1 VKIEIHDV
9 GHGGCAV
16 VTCPNG
22 ARIMLDCGFDAD
34 RGWFPSVAY
43 GGQFIDVLVL
53 TNLDEDH
60 VEDLPYVWD
69 RVRLGSIYSNPTVT
83 ASALAAM
90 KREHGMDE
98 GVRQAHAIL
107 SSFGPGYVG
116 TMADSGDVRAWG
128 YWNGY
133 GVDFTDTN
141 NLSVATFVRWGTF
154 TILFA
159 GDMETAGWRAL
170 LRNPSF
176 VADLATVTVFV
187 ASHHGRANGRCEEV
201 FKIIRPEIVV
211 FSDDRKQY
219 ESQETDAWYRQRV
232 TGIPILDSAP
242 TGLLPK
248 RRHVYTTRRDG
259 TLTVKVDQ
267 SGRYIVRPTRS
278 EPSAPPLGLLGLMGR
293 PAA

>member
-1 VKIEIHDV
+1 MKIEIHDV

-22 ARIMLDCGFDAD
+22 ARIMLDCGFDAN
-34 RGWFPSVAY
+34 RGWFPSIVY
-43 GGQFIDVLVL
+43 SGQFIDVLVI

-60 VEDLPYVWD
+60 VEDLSYVWD
-69 RVRLGSIYSNPTVT
+69 RVTLGSIYSNPSVT
-83 ASALAAM
+83 AAALAAM
-90 KREHGMDE
+90 KREHGMDD

-107 SSFGPGYVG
+107 SRFGPGHVG
-116 TMADSGDVRAWG
+116 KMANLGEVSAWG
-128 YWNGY
+128 YSNRY
-133 GVDFTDTN
+133 GLDFTDTN

-159 GDMETAGWRAL
+159 GDLETAGWRAL
-170 LRNPSF
+170 LRNQAF

-187 ASHHGRANGRCEEV
+187 ASHHGRANGRCEEA
-201 FKIIRPEIVV
+201 FKIVRPEIVV

-232 TGIPILDSAP
+232 SGIPVLDAVPS
-242 TGLLPK
+242 GMLPK
-248 RRHVYTTRRDG
+248 KRHVYTTRRDG
-259 TLTVKVDQ
+259 TLTIQVDGA
-267 SGRYIVRPTRS
+267 GRYVLTPTRADP
-278 EPSAPPLGLLGLMGR
+278 PSAFGLLGLLSR